1 MNNVQLTKNRH
12 SLIMHL
18 IKNWR
23 TGKAWEFFN
32 QLRAN
37 MLARTEHYVQILSI
51 CDDAHYIKFLID
63 EMRENQHIVGKINLQ
78 CYKYF
83 LQQLLIECFD
93 VEDVKQIISN
103 QLEIDG
109 YTGQEKAH
117 KVLNLFKLTRME
129 NWEETIKKKRIYKLK
144 NIASQLNGSK
154 ALQYFQLFYN
164 NRKLN
169 KYNLTIIMRSLCSA
183 DLCLE
188 LLEKLKYYEDIIE
201 TDSIFYIPYV
211 ESLML
216 EGRKEEAREFVYN
229 KLPELG
235 IEVDEQL
242 TKYLNFKEHA
252 LLHRRKQL
260 LTRLRAAGREKDAV
274 LVYEVMLDSGVQPI
288 NFKQQNMYD
297 SMWNEFKHERNVDYS
312 DAPRNLNILERGYGN
327 KRNDEKSLLHKIL
340 DKFN

>member
-1 MNNVQLTKNRH
+1 
-12 SLIMHL
+12 
-18 IKNWR
+18 
-23 TGKAWEFFN
+23 
-32 QLRAN
+32 
-37 MLARTEHYVQILSI
+37 
-51 CDDAHYIKFLID
+51 
-63 EMRENQHIVGKINLQ
+63 
-78 CYKYF
+78 
-83 LQQLLIECFD
+83 
-93 VEDVKQIISN
+93 
-103 QLEIDG
+103 
-109 YTGQEKAH
+109 
-117 KVLNLFKLTRME
+117 
-129 NWEETIKKKRIYKLK
+129 
-144 NIASQLNGSK
+144 
-154 ALQYFQLFYN
+154 
-164 NRKLN
+164 
-169 KYNLTIIMRSLCSA
+169 MRSLCSA